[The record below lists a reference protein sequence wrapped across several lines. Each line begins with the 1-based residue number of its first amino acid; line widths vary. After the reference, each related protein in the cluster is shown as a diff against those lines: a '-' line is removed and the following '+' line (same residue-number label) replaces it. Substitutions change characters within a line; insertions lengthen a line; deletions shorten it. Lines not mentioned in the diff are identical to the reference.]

1 MRGVSM
7 KYMFTLFALSACGV
21 WAASAG
27 ISANEVNLVA
37 TELAD
42 TERRGVKNSSEEN
55 RRENSLAQSHTYA
68 PERAVT
74 TPTPIRALILPNN
87 VCVINTDLAPDRSIE
102 DHILACV
109 EAQRIRNTIAR

>member
-1 MRGVSM
+1 M
-7 KYMFTLFALSACGV
+7 KYMFTFFALSACGV
-21 WAASAG
+21 WAAHAG
-27 ISANEVNLVA
+27 ITANETDLTA
-37 TELAD
+37 SAAD
-42 TERRGVKNSSEEN
+42 TIERQGVKNSSEEN
-55 RRENSLAQSHTYA
+55 RRENTLAQSHTYA
-68 PERAVT
+68 PEPAVT